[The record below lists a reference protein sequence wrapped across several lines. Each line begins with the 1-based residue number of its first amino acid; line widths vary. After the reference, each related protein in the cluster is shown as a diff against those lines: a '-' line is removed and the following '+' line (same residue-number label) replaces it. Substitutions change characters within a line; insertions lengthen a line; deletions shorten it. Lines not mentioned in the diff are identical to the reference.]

1 MVHVLGQ
8 LEVGALSYLSHLI
21 CRNGHYYYRVVV
33 PVDLRPIFPTSE
45 IKKSLKTT
53 DTKTAKALAVAMEYK
68 VQQAF
73 ALMRGGMLPNDQVQG
88 LVSDMFP
95 TKRKATSK
103 GRLLSTLMHEY
114 VIMHE
119 TRWTPK
125 TKIEIVACH
134 RLILDIFGDVD
145 VRSICQAVVLDF
157 RSKLMRL
164 PANQYKIYPGK
175 TISEILALPDVTP
188 MSVKSANKYIS
199 RLGSLLSYCVK
210 GGILMVN
217 YAQGML
223 IPEKRRSDEERKAYT
238 IEELKLILGCLPR
251 DQEKPERY
259 WIPVVAMYSGLRL
272 DEICQMYVA
281 DVQQIDDVWCFSVND
296 DQDKKVK
303 TLSSKRVI
311 PIHPKLLKCGFLK
324 YIERLRANGIP
335 RLWMNLNWREADG
348 YSNAFGKWYQ
358 KFNRSQVTTDKAKVF
373 HSLRH
378 TVTDT
383 MKQAGIQ
390 EVVISEIMGH
400 ANDSMTMSRYGKR
413 YQPKVLLEALMHL
426 DYQLEI
432 QPWS

>member
-1 MVHVLGQ
+1 LDQ
-8 LEVGALSYLSHLI
+8 LEVEVLFYPSHLTT
-21 CRNGHYYYRVVV
+21 RNGRYYYRIAI
-33 PVDLRPIFPTSE
+33 PVDLRPNFPTCE
-45 IKKSLKTT
+45 IKRSLKAT
-53 DTKTAKALAVAMEYK
+53 DTNSARLLAVGIELR
-68 VQQAF
+68 VQQVF
-73 ALMRGGMLPNDQVQG
+73 ALIRAGVLSGDQLQNVVG
-88 LVSDMFP
+88 ELCP
-95 TKRKATSK
+95 AKRKAPSK
-103 GRLLSTLMHEY
+103 GHLLSVLMQEY
-114 VIMHE
+114 VVMHE

-134 RLILDIFGDVD
+134 RLIQDILGDVD
-145 VRSICQAVVLDF
+145 VKSITKAVVLDF

-175 TISEILALPDVTP
+175 TASEVLDLPDVTP
-188 MSVKSANKYIS
+188 MSIKSANKYIS

-210 GGILMVN
+210 GSLLTVN

-238 IEELKLILGCLPR
+238 VEELKLILKGLPK

-259 WIPVVAMYSGLRL
+259 WIPVVAMFSGLRL

-281 DVQQIDDVWCFSVND
+281 DVQQVDDVWCFSVND

-311 PIHPKLLKCGFLK
+311 PIHPTLLKCGFLK
-324 YIERLRANGIP
+324 YVEGLRAGEVP
-335 RLWMNLNWREADG
+335 RLWMNLNWRETDG
-348 YSNAFGKWYQ
+348 YSNAFGKWFQ
-358 KFNRSQVTTDKAKVF
+358 KFNRSHVTTDKAKVF

-383 MKQAGIQ
+383 MKQSGVQ

-400 ANDSMTMSRYGKR
+400 ANDSMTMSRYGGCQGSCR
-413 YQPKVLLEALMHL
+413 L
-426 DYQLEI
+426 
-432 QPWS
+432 S

>member
-1 MVHVLGQ
+1 MDQ
-8 LEVGALSYLSHLI
+8 LEVEALSYLSHLI
-21 CRNGHYYYRVVV
+21 CRNDHYYYRVAV
-33 PVDLRPIFPTSE
+33 PVDLRPIFPTCE

-53 DTKTAKALAVAMEYK
+53 NPKTAKTLARAMEYK
-68 VQQAF
+68 VQQTF
-73 ALMRGGMLPNDQVQG
+73 ALIRAGMLPSDQVQG

-95 TKRKATSK
+95 TKRKSTNK
-103 GRLLSTLMHEY
+103 GRLLSVLMHEY
-114 VIMHE
+114 VVMHE

-134 RLILDIFGDVD
+134 RLIVDILGDVD
-145 VRSICQAVVLDF
+145 VKSICKAVVLDF

-175 TISEILALPDVTP
+175 TISEVLAIPDVTP

-217 YAQGML
+217 FQGML
-223 IPEKRRSDEERKAYT
+223 IPDKRRSDEERKAYT
-238 IEELKLILGCLPR
+238 VEELKVILKGLPR
-251 DQEKPERY
+251 DKEKPERY
-259 WIPVVAMYSGLRL
+259 WIPVVAMYSGMRL
-272 DEICQMYVA
+272 DELCQMYVA
-281 DVQQIDDVWCFSVND
+281 DVQQVDGVWCFSVND

-311 PIHPKLLKCGFLK
+311 PIHPTLLRCGFLK
-324 YIERLRANGIP
+324 YVDGLRTGEVP

-348 YSNAFGKWYQ
+348 YSNAFGKWFQ
-358 KFNRSQVTTDKAKVF
+358 KFNRSHVTTDKAKVF

-413 YQPKVLLEALMHL
+413 YQPRVLLEAMMHL
-426 DYQLEI
+426 DYGVEI
-432 QPWS
+432 SPM